1 MKARTLLITTFLLL
15 MAFELINASNSIKKK
30 ETKKVKKFMQGINHE
45 LIKSNNVKKVRDLD
59 DEEDDGPNPLY
70 EACKEFSKPST
81 AFTVVIIIYMIL
93 IIVGAVL
100 VLVLLKGELEK

>member
-15 MAFELINASNSIKKK
+15 MAFGLINASNSIKKR
-30 ETKKVKKFMQGINHE
+30 ETKKVKKFMQGISHE
-45 LIKSNNVKKVRDLD
+45 SNNVKKVRDLD
-59 DEEDDGPNPLY
+59 DEEDYGPNPLY